1 MAVLVGIDEAGY
13 GPLLGPLVVSAAS
26 FSIPDDLLKADL
38 WKVLDGA
45 VGKTKRNLAGRL
57 LITDSK
63 KAHTK
68 ASGVTHLRR
77 GVLAALGSLADKPE
91 FSENA
96 HHLLNTLC
104 PECSK
109 RLTDYPWY
117 EKLAVQS
124 LEADGRDIEI
134 ASGVLS
140 RALADNGM
148 ALSGVSSRCLD
159 VGYYNSQVDKV
170 KNKSNVL
177 FTALCGLILDELNKA
192 PEGEVVQVI
201 VDRQG
206 GRINYANPLMRMF
219 PGMALTIIRQS
230 PELSSYEMVGH
241 GKKMRLHFTMK
252 ADLHFLPVS
261 LASMTSKYVRE
272 VLIESLN
279 NYFQGFCPEIK
290 RTAGYWQ
297 DGQRFI
303 KDIESNISGLKYDAA
318 MLIRQR

>member
-13 GPLLGPLVVSAAS
+13 GPLLGPLVVSSAS
-26 FSIPDDLLKADL
+26 FSIPDDMLKADL
-38 WKVLDGA
+38 WKVLEHA
-45 VGKTKRNLAGRL
+45 VGKTKRNLSGRI

-77 GVLAALGSLADKPE
+77 GVLAALGCASEKGD
-91 FSENA
+91 FSNNA
-96 HHLLNTLC
+96 RQLLDRLC
-104 PECSK
+104 PQCSQ
-109 RLTDYPWY
+109 RLCNYPWY
-117 EKLAVQS
+117 EKLDELS
-124 LEADGRDIEI
+124 LEADNSDIEI
-134 ASGVLS
+134 ASGVLKK
-140 RALADNGM
+140 ALNNSDM
-148 ALSGVSSRCLD
+148 ALSGVRSRCLD

-192 PEGEVVQVI
+192 PKGEALQVI

-219 PGMALTIIRQS
+219 PGMELTIIKQS
-230 PELSSYEMVGH
+230 AELSSYEMVG
-241 GKKMRLHFTMK
+241 GGRKMRIHFTMK

-279 NYFQGFCPEIK
+279 NYFLGFCPEIK

-303 KDIESNISGLKYDAA
+303 KDIDSKISGLNYDRDK
-318 MLIRQR
+318 LVRQR